1 MIVDEIKTDYIN
13 ELIKDGKRA
22 DERGLL
28 DYREIKVT
36 KDYIPNA
43 DGSALVQ
50 IGDTKA
56 LAGVKFNLM
65 KPFSDRP
72 DEGVFMVNSEFCV
85 LAHPEYYPGPPR
97 VEAIELSRVV
107 DRGIRSA
114 ECIDVKKFYREEDK
128 VLGIFVDL
136 YILDNCGNLQDASA
150 LAAMAAL
157 KNTKVP
163 KYEDGAI
170 VRGEYEGPLE
180 LARSVASC
188 TFEQIN
194 GKLVLDATE
203 PEEIASEGRMTWGV
217 SDGDL
222 ACAGQKSG
230 RAGLSKDDLM
240 QTLDIAI
247 EKSAWLRSQI

>member
-1 MIVDEIKTDYIN
+1 MIVDEIKTDYIKD
-13 ELIKDGKRA
+13 LIKDGKRA
-22 DERGLL
+22 DDRGLL

-50 IGDTKA
+50 MGDTKV
-56 LAGVKFNLM
+56 LSGVKFNLM

-72 DEGVFMVNSEFCV
+72 KEGVFMVNSEFCV
-85 LAHPEYYPGPPR
+85 LAHPEYYPGPPSIK
-97 VEAIELSRVV
+97 AIELARVV

-114 ECIDVKKFYREEDK
+114 ECIDVKKFYLEEDK

-136 YILDNCGNLQDASA
+136 YVLDNCGNLQDASA

-170 VRGEYEGPLE
+170 VRGEYEGQLE
-180 LARSVASC
+180 LTRSVASC

-194 GKLVLDATE
+194 GKLVIDATE
-203 PEEIASEGRMTWGV
+203 PEELASEGRMTWGV

-222 ACAGQKSG
+222 ACSGQKSG

-240 QTLDIAI
+240 QTLDITI